1 MITIGAFFG
10 NEFNQNGDLAN
21 LEVIQRACVNAG
33 SYVVAKPNLQDGQ
46 QLFDAD
52 YLVVGD
58 GSKAH
63 QRHRSSEIT
72 GLVEIVREREHEG
85 KPTLL
90 VGSSYEHLWGKLT
103 GSEFEARKSRLSGFY
118 STLVEGHEFWG
129 YVNTQSSMPLLA
141 QHGSTTGTAFFGP
154 FLARNVYALE
164 KLLASLGCKADD
176 SFLTELRRLMEI
188 SPNYREAQSN
198 RI

>member
-21 LEVIQRACVNAG
+21 LEVIQRACLNAG
-33 SYVVAKPNLQDGQ
+33 SHVVAKPNLQDGQ

-52 YLVVGD
+52 FLVVGD
-58 GSKAH
+58 ASMAH
-63 QRHRSSEIT
+63 QRHRSGEIT
-72 GLVEIVREREHEG
+72 GLVEIVREREHAG

-103 GSEFEARKSRLSGFY
+103 GSEFQARKSRLSGFY
-118 STLVEGHEFWG
+118 STFVGGREYWG

-141 QHGSTTGTAFFGP
+141 QHGATTGTAFFGP
-154 FLARNVYALE
+154 FLARNVDALK
-164 KLLASLGCKADD
+164 KLLASLGCKADE
-176 SFLTELRRLMEI
+176 SYLAELRRLMDN